1 MGFYHT
7 VQAFHISSRYAL
19 NLCPTSC
26 RNRAEIR
33 TRSKLPNFRAI
44 FVLTEDFKKF
54 FSRIIYEFVM
64 D

>member
-7 VQAFHISSRYAL
+7 VQAFRISSRYAL

-33 TRSKLPNFRAI
+33 TRSKLPNFRPTIAL
-44 FVLTEDFKKF
+44 F
-54 FSRIIYEFVM
+54 
-64 D
+64 